1 MSFSPSSSVSESST
15 TPQIQTACDEEAGI
29 GENHIFDAYDAPGLE
44 SLISRACLSDSDKR
58 IAREKLIHKMN
69 NVDIGVIEKINISRS
84 AVGKRLSRTI
94 IPELSRIIALS
105 GE

>member
-1 MSFSPSSSVSESST
+1 
-15 TPQIQTACDEEAGI
+15 
-29 GENHIFDAYDAPGLE
+29 
-44 SLISRACLSDSDKR
+44 
-58 IAREKLIHKMN
+58 MN